1 MKPGG
6 SIFITT
12 QNKTLATW
20 LVVIVLSE
28 YVFRKIPFGTH
39 EWDKFI
45 APHEVQRIL
54 DNCKSFLLIRRENY
68 QKLFEILFKI

>member
-12 QNKTLATW
+12 ENRTLATW
-20 LVVIVLSE
+20 LVFIVLGE
-28 YVFRKIPFGTH
+28 YVFRRIPIGTH
-39 EWDKFI
+39 EWDKFV

-54 DNCKSFLLIRRENY
+54 DNCKFYLFHKKLIKNDFDNFLSI
-68 QKLFEILFKI
+68 